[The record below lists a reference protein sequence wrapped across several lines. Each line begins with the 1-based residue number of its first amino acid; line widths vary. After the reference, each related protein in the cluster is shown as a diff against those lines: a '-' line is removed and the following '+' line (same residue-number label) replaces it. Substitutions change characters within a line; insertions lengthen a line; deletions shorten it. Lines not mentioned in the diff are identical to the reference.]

1 VLLVAVKTPRS
12 SQVSL
17 SGCIVQISWSK
28 DGQPIKSSGQYQ
40 VEMAGDRGQ
49 YWSRLTVYDVRVTD
63 AGQWTVTAVNGFGT
77 VTSSSALTVRRKARL
92 R

>member
-1 VLLVAVKTPRS
+1 
-12 SQVSL
+12 
-17 SGCIVQISWSK
+17 
-28 DGQPIKSSGQYQ
+28 
-40 VEMAGDRGQ
+40 MAGDRGQ